1 MAVTST
7 IEYCT
12 DINLLEVYPGLS
24 GFDLTPTLKTL
35 PNSEGIE

>member
-12 DINLLEVYPGLS
+12 DREVLDVFPNLS
-24 GFDLTPTLKTL
+24 GFDLKQRLI
-35 PNSEGIE
+35 NES